1 MTIVNNTGASILI
14 ALLSTLVGTAVSQA
28 EEAKIVM
35 TAIGR
40 VLSLQTGERI
50 GTGFVAGETHNV
62 FMPAHVAIK
71 DTLLFQPHKSLYK
84 FRIAIKYIL
93 DEFDLAI
100 YQRTGGEQP
109 VTYPLGNLDRMQ
121 PGDPVVYFGWEN
133 DSTLNGVA
141 TIISAKG
148 QTIHKDEIVDFI
160 DLQGHGIPGYS
171 GGPVFN
177 LQGQVVA
184 MVVQG
189 WDIVPLNSKTPV
201 RVMRA
206 FSVDLLRVLEKNLNS
221 STRPDTSGRAGKL
234 RLETLIEK

>member
-1 MTIVNNTGASILI
+1 MTMLNNTGASILSAFLI
-14 ALLSTLVGTAVSQA
+14 ALVGTAVGRA

-40 VLSLQTGERI
+40 VLSAETGVRI

-71 DTLLFQPHKSLYK
+71 DTLLFQPHKSHYK

-109 VTYPLGNLDRMQ
+109 VTFTLGNLNRMQ
-121 PGDPVVYFGWEN
+121 PGDPVIYFGWEN
-133 DSTLNGVA
+133 DSTLNWV
-141 TIISAKG
+141 TTTISAKG

-177 LQGQVVA
+177 QQGQVVA

-189 WDIVPLNSKTPV
+189 WDIVPLNSKTQV

-206 FSVDLLRVLEKNLNS
+206 FSVDLLRVLERNLNI
-221 STRPDTSGRAGKL
+221 STRPDTSGQVGKL
-234 RLETLIEK
+234 RLETLIKN